1 MKTFLEYL
9 GETQKTYE
17 FKVKIANLDP
27 KDHIESLKVT
37 LAAYAVESIS
47 TPKRLPIMEN
57 NIDFP
62 SMKNCEIHVFE
73 VALKYP
79 VMTNQLRELISERL
93 SINLSQ
99 VFVTPSAN
107 PEELWRNNEGE
118 LREYVQGEDV
128 LTKPLPEASAEQQ
141 AASKFYSEAGTILKE
156 LNKPVKFEIAGTDT
170 TVGGDKD
177 PAYGKT
183 SNDIAQGKET
193 PLGKQNTIPNPGKSL
208 R

>member
-17 FKVKIANLDP
+17 FKVKVANIDP
-27 KDHIESLKVT
+27 KEHIESLKIT
-37 LAAYAVESIS
+37 LAAYAIESIS

-62 SMKNCEIHVFE
+62 NMKNCEIHMFE
-73 VALKYP
+73 VTLKYP
-79 VMTNQLRELISERL
+79 VMANQLRELISERL
-93 SINLSQ
+93 SVSLNQ

-128 LTKPLPEASAEQQ
+128 LTKPLPEASADQK

-156 LNKPVKFEIAGTDT
+156 LNKEPKFEIAGKDT
-170 TVGGDKD
+170 TVGGEKD
-177 PAYGKT
+177 PAYAKT
-183 SNDIAQGKET
+183 SNDIAVTTKSI
-193 PLGKQNTIPNPGKSL
+193 PQNKIPNPGKSL

>member
-1 MKTFLEYL
+1 MKTFLQYL

-17 FKVKIANLDP
+17 FKVKIANIDP
-27 KDHIESLKVT
+27 KDHIESLKTT

-62 SMKNCEIHVFE
+62 TMKNCEIHVFE
-73 VALKYP
+73 LALKYP
-79 VMTNQLRELISERL
+79 VNASQLRELIAERIKTPL
-93 SINLSQ
+93 NQ
-99 VFVTPSAN
+99 VFVVPAGH

-128 LTKPLPEASAEQQ
+128 LTKPLPEATAEQK
-141 AASKFYSEAGTILKE
+141 SAGKAYAEKETILKE
-156 LNKPVKFEIAGTDT
+156 LNKTPKFEIAGSDSTD
-170 TVGGDKD
+170 
-177 PAYGKT
+177 PKT
-183 SNDIAQGKET
+183 LNDVPTGELSPMGSTKN
-193 PLGKQNTIPNPGKSL
+193 KIPSAVKG

>member
-17 FKVKIANLDP
+17 FKVKIANIDP
-27 KDHIESLKVT
+27 KDHIENLKIT

-47 TPKRLPIMEN
+47 APKRLPIMEN

-62 SMKNCEIHVFE
+62 NMKNCEIHVFE

-79 VMTNQLRELISERL
+79 VMANQLRELISERL
-93 SINLSQ
+93 SVSLSQ

-128 LTKPLPEASAEQQ
+128 LTKPLPEASADQK

-156 LNKPVKFEIAGTDT
+156 LNKEPKFEIAGTDT
-170 TVGGDKD
+170 TIGGDKD
-177 PAYGKT
+177 PSYAKT
-183 SNDIAQGKET
+183 SNDIAVTTKSV
-193 PLGKQNTIPNPGKSL
+193 PQNKIPNPGKSL